1 MTRLLHRCA
10 PIHSSALAQLVN
22 EAPDAHERRRAVTL
36 YRRTAR
42 SMCIT
47 VACLVTNAL
56 WLASA
61 RDARE
66 RPRDCITETLR
77 LMPPAWMYHRNACQE
92 FTAVDARIR
101 ETDDVLVIPL
111 ITQRDPRHWPDADAY
126 EPDRWLGVSN
136 RSLRPL
142 PAVRPFARPLLGAR
156 AGPDAGR
163 AHHQADRH
171 AGPLDRQ
178 PADVGASPLK
188 SLLCPT
194 RVNVVAV

>member
-1 MTRLLHRCA
+1 M
-10 PIHSSALAQLVN
+10 
-22 EAPDAHERRRAVTL
+22 TL

-77 LMPPAWMYHRNACQE
+77 LMPPAWMYHRNACRE

-111 ITQRDPRHWPDADAY
+111 ITQRDPATGPT
-126 EPDRWLGVSN
+126 PTPMN
-136 RSLRPL
+136 PT
-142 PAVRPFARPLLGAR
+142 
-156 AGPDAGR
+156 AGWA
-163 AHHQADRH
+163 
-171 AGPLDRQ
+171 
-178 PADVGASPLK
+178 
-188 SLLCPT
+188 
-194 RVNVVAV
+194 

>member
-1 MTRLLHRCA
+1 
-10 PIHSSALAQLVN
+10 
-22 EAPDAHERRRAVTL
+22 
-36 YRRTAR
+36 
-42 SMCIT
+42 MCIT

-111 ITQRDPRHWPDADAY
+111 ITQRDPAWPDADAY

-156 AGPDAGR
+156 AGLML
-163 AHHQADRH
+163 ADTIRRSH
-171 AGPLDRQ
+171 GGPLDRQ

-194 RVNVVAV
+194 RVSVVAV